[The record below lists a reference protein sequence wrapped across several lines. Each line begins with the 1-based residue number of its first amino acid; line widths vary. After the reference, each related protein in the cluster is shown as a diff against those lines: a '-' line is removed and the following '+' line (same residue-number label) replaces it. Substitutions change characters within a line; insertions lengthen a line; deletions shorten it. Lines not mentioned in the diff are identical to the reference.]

1 MSHISSPS
9 VYIEHEGNQFIWSG
23 NTTGDKVKSTLMKAL
38 GEHGITSE
46 DVIIRSYPTF
56 LAIYVRDSKWTL
68 RISSIINTMNG
79 YGEKLNQ

>member
-1 MSHISSPS
+1 MSHISSPP
-9 VYIEHEGNQFIWSG
+9 VYIEYEGNQFIWSG

-46 DVIIRSYPTF
+46 DVIIREYPTF
-56 LAIYVRDSKWTL
+56 RAIYVRDSKWTL

>member
-1 MSHISSPS
+1 MSHISSPP
-9 VYIEHEGNQFIWSG
+9 VYIEHNGCQFIWSG
-23 NTTGDKVKSTLMKAL
+23 NTTGDKARSALMNAL
-38 GEHGITSE
+38 AEHGITGE
-46 DVIIRSYPTF
+46 DVIVRSYATF